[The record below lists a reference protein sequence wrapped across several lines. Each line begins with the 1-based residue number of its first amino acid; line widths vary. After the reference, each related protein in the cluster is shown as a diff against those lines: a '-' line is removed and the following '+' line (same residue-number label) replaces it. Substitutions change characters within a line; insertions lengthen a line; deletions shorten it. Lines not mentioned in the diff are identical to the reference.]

1 MPTRRLSPLKSLLTA
16 TLLAAI
22 VLLGLPKPARAG
34 PTDDACAA
42 LAQARASLVRML
54 TVQDPRD
61 VLELRAQVNYH
72 SAVLDSV
79 LGQMSAS
86 DPMRVAAF
94 RIPWEAFKMTRER
107 IIIPTILLGARDD
120 ATILAM
126 GVQAQRLREMYAIMG
141 CQP

>member
-16 TLLAAI
+16 TLLAAA
-22 VLLGLPKPARAG
+22 LLGLPKPARAG

-42 LAQARASLVRML
+42 LAQARAGLVRML

-61 VLELRAQVNYH
+61 MLELRAQVNYH
-72 SAVLDSV
+72 STELDSV

-107 IIIPTILLGARDD
+107 IIIPSILLGAQNE

-126 GVQAQRLREMYAIMG
+126 GVQVQRLREMYAIMG